1 MLVVVAALGVGAVPA
16 LAADVPPSTQKTTA
30 LAQRLVEKFFRIL
43 SPPDL
48 PALRKFLS
56 PAYLVQR
63 ANGTYVNKAE
73 TLENPSVLESY
84 ELSNLEATRTG
95 PVIVARYDLVADV
108 TIDGEKQSTEPAPRL
123 AVFTKG
129 EQGWQI
135 TAYANFNVP
144 ASEADAT
151 PPTIALTSFGFAR
164 PVRTAVPSS

>member
-1 MLVVVAALGVGAVPA
+1 MSACWRRGRARCGRCALGRSRRAAEHPEDDGTGATPGREV
-16 LAADVPPSTQKTTA
+16 L
-30 LAQRLVEKFFRIL
+30 RIL

-63 ANGTYVNKAE
+63 ANGTYANKAE

-151 PPTIALTSFGFAR
+151 PPTT
-164 PVRTAVPSS
+164 